1 MTLHEKR
8 PCAPDNDN
16 APSSKEHQKRRRG
29 RFMGAVVV
37 IFTILVLT
45 YAFKLLREQTVATSA
60 AGPLQV
66 RTDLMRGQACH
77 VVDRTIMGD
86 CSDEEIAALQRQAR

>member
-1 MTLHEKR
+1 
-8 PCAPDNDN
+8 
-16 APSSKEHQKRRRG
+16 
-29 RFMGAVVV
+29 MGVVFV

-45 YAFKLLREQTVATSA
+45 YAFTLLREQTAATSA
-60 AGPLQV
+60 AGPLRV

-86 CSDEEIAALQRQAR
+86 CSSEEIEALQRRAR